1 MNLSPIF
8 NQVFQAHTLSFGLIA
23 PFMGYQKHI
32 PDDLTAI
39 ADNARLAENLGFSAL
54 WVRDVP
60 FYDPNVGDVGQG
72 LDPMVTLA
80 FLSAKTDKSHLAR
93 QG

>member
-1 MNLSPIF
+1 
-8 NQVFQAHTLSFGLIA
+8 
-23 PFMGYQKHI
+23 MGYQNHI
-32 PDDLTAI
+32 PDNLTTI

-60 FYDPNVGDVGQG
+60 FYDPHFGDVGQG
-72 LDPMVTLA
+72 LDPMVTLG
-80 FLSAKTDKSHLAR
+80 FCPPTPKTSPLAR